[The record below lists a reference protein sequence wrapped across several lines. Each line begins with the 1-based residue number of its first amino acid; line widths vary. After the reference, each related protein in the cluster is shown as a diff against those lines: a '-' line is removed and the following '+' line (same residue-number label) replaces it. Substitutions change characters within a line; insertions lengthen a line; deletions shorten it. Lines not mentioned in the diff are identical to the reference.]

1 MSSTEI
7 TNPIPLDFTY
17 DMIEVGQ
24 KSVSHARTV
33 TDADHSL
40 FMMLTGGWHPVHC
53 DTEYAQGAGLDKL
66 LVQGTFGV
74 ALALGSHLEA
84 PLLKSADPLTGAL
97 GIKDWSYRGPIF
109 VGDTLHIEVEIAAK
123 KLTSD
128 GKRYIVDRFICVIN
142 QDGKVIQQG
151 TASSMWRKQHP
162 MNDQDGGA
170 DMSAPPS

>member
-1 MSSTEI
+1 MSGKTQ
-7 TNPIPLDFTY
+7 TNPIPLGFTY
-17 DMIEVGQ
+17 DTIEVGQ
-24 KSVSHARTV
+24 KSVSQGRTV

-40 FMMLTGGWHPVHC
+40 FMMLTGGWHPIHC
-53 DTEYAQGAGLDKL
+53 DSEYAQDAGLEKL

-84 PLLKSADPLTGAL
+84 PLLQSADPLVGAL

-128 GKRYIVDRFICVIN
+128 GRRYIVDRAIRLIN
-142 QDGKVIQQG
+142 QKGEIIQEG
-151 TASSMWRKQHP
+151 VARSMWKR
-162 MNDQDGGA
+162 A
-170 DMSAPPS
+170 ESVT

>member
-1 MSSTEI
+1 MSSTDA
-7 TNPIPLDFTY
+7 TNPIPVGFTF
-17 DMIEVGQ
+17 DTVEVGQ
-24 KSVSHARTV
+24 KSISQGRTI

-40 FMMLTGGWHPVHC
+40 FMMLTGGWHPIHC
-53 DTEYAQGAGLDKL
+53 DLEHAQEAGLSQL

-84 PLLKSADPLTGAL
+84 SLLKSKDPLISAL
-97 GIKDWSYRGPIF
+97 GIKDWAYRAPIF

-128 GKRYIVDRFICVIN
+128 GTRYILDRLIRIIN

-151 TASSMWRKQHP
+151 IASSMWRKRVSTH
-162 MNDQDGGA
+162 
-170 DMSAPPS
+170 S

>member
-1 MSSTEI
+1 MTGE
-7 TNPIPLDFTY
+7 TQANPIPLGFTY
-17 DMIEVGQ
+17 DTVEVGQ
-24 KSVSHARTV
+24 KSVSQGRTV

-40 FMMLTGGWHPVHC
+40 FMMLTGGWHPIHC

-84 PLLKSADPLTGAL
+84 PLLQSADPLVGAL
-97 GIKDWSYRGPIF
+97 GIKEWSYLGPIF

-128 GKRYIVDRFICVIN
+128 GKRYIIDRDIRVIN
-142 QDGKVIQQG
+142 QAGKVIQQG
-151 TASSMWRKQHP
+151 TARSMWKR
-162 MNDQDGGA
+162 A
-170 DMSAPPS
+170 E